1 MEQSGRSGGS
11 SDVNHDLG
19 LRTWL
24 PLTGALLTIAVIGA
38 GCSSDRGASSPAVVD
53 ARRDAPPSAVPATAQ
68 ASWLD
73 LLEQSPSVRAA
84 RRRLSAAESRIRL
97 AGVLPDPM
105 VSASYMTVPGT
116 MPMDSLAVEVEQGFP
131 RWGERDA
138 ERDQALASIAMARA
152 VYAAARGR
160 TAATLQAALVERRAA
175 NALAKLNRE
184 IAQRARTLADLLT
197 RSAVAVGKASVREP
211 LSLESRAAEAE
222 LMAAQESRMAAD
234 AAGMAAA
241 TVGLPADAELPDL
254 PLPDLALVAVGQAPE
269 IAMARAR
276 MAMAAADER
285 MARARGRPMVT
296 VFGRWQQEG
305 EEDRDAWEGGLRV
318 SIPLWRTAYAGG
330 VAAADLDRSA
340 AQSDA
345 AGALR
350 DAEELL
356 ARTKRAIDQAAR
368 TRRWAEATSSRL
380 THELEAL
387 VAESASGMAGATA
400 MLFDRFDELAQAQRA
415 DITAAADADRARAGL
430 WNLTPPPLIDTG
442 IRP

>member
-1 MEQSGRSGGS
+1 MVVGEA
-11 SDVNHDLG
+11 
-19 LRTWL
+19 
-24 PLTGALLTIAVIGA
+24 PP
-38 GCSSDRGASSPAVVD
+38 PAV
-53 ARRDAPPSAVPATAQ
+53 AATAPVT
-68 ASWLD
+68 WIELLD
-73 LLEQSPSVRAA
+73 RAPTVLAA
-84 RRRLSAAESRIRL
+84 RHRFSAAESRIRL

-105 VSASYMTVPGT
+105 VSASYMTIPGS
-116 MPMDSLAVEVEQGFP
+116 MPMNSLAVEVEQGFP

-138 ERDQALASIAMARA
+138 ERDQALATMAMARA
-152 VYAAARGR
+152 AYAAARGR
-160 TAATLQAALVERRAA
+160 TAAAFQSALIERRSAI
-175 NALAKLNRE
+175 ALATLNRE
-184 IAQRARTLADLLT
+184 IAQRARILADLLT

-211 LSLESRAAEAE
+211 LSLESRATEAE
-222 LMAAQESRMAAD
+222 LMASQESRMAAD

-241 TVGLPADAELPDL
+241 TVGLPPDAELPDF
-254 PLPDLALVAVGQAPE
+254 PLPDLASVAVAQAPE

-318 SIPLWRTAYAGG
+318 SIPLWRSAYAGA

-368 TRRWAEATSSRL
+368 TRRWAEATSLRL
-380 THELEAL
+380 AHELEAL

-415 DITAAADADRARAGL
+415 DIAAAAEGDRARAGL
-430 WNLTPPPLIDTG
+430 WTLAPPPLIDTG